1 MYARRYMAKDLAA
14 LFGKSPA
21 WVSVNIGRLME
32 RDGFPKPVRGTRSRW
47 DADKVDQWFEESPLL
62 GQPSRPET
70 REAAPVAAPLIERG
84 AFRAAFGRSA

>member
-1 MYARRYMAKDLAA
+1 MYARRYMAKDLAQ

-21 WVSVNIGRLME
+21 WVSGNIARLIDGE
-32 RDGFPKPVRGTRSRW
+32 GFPKPIRGTKSRW
-47 DADKVDQWFEESPLL
+47 DADKVDQWFEADPDL
-62 GQPSRPET
+62 GQPDRPET